1 MRSWRAPC
9 TPVQMSDAVSI
20 AMPTVYHDASAM
32 PPAAVPAV
40 GAADAAVGIVRFV
53 VDVWSVGRGL
63 ACGRESVT
71 MRTPEETMATAS
83 FYFILVCEKG
93 EKKTPSARGAGAA
106 GGKVKYYL
114 FGRVS
119 LAHEKSAE

>member
-1 MRSWRAPC
+1 
-9 TPVQMSDAVSI
+9 
-20 AMPTVYHDASAM
+20 M
-32 PPAAVPAV
+32 PPAAAVPAV

-53 VDVWSVGRGL
+53 VGVWSVGRGL

-83 FYFILVCEKG
+83 FYFGLQKRGKG
-93 EKKTPSARGAGAA
+93 EKKTPSAHGAGAA